1 MIESLK
7 AMGRSVD
14 RFLSIR
20 RKERRHGSRSEHL
33 QGRYL
38 VVECVDGVRTVPIVD
53 SHHGGLAIA
62 GATPLPIGALV
73 TFRGGQDTAAAQL
86 FAKIQGRANVVYCRS
101 YGERRFLMGLQFT
114 EVHFSS
120 RCAGAADLNPG
131 LRAQTS

>member
-1 MIESLK
+1 MIGSLK
-7 AMGRSVD
+7 AMGRSVN
-14 RFLSIR
+14 RFLLIR

-38 VVECVDGVRTVPIVD
+38 VVECVHGVRTVAIVD

-62 GATPLPIGALV
+62 GSTPLPVGALA
-73 TFRGGQDTAAAQL
+73 TFRGRQDAAPQL

-101 YGERRFLMGLQFT
+101 YGERRFLVGLQFT
-114 EVHFSS
+114 QVRFSS
-120 RCAGAADLNPG
+120 LRAEAADLNAG